1 MPTAQEHKKKYQDNK
16 EVLNSVFDCNNK
28 LHCNWIVTISFYISL
43 HIIEAKLAKEQ
54 NLHSRD
60 PRQRDEM
67 IENCGLFSRNVKS
80 KYKQLKSN
88 CWSARYSKNDMAPTI
103 ANQMKRF
110 AEEIEAEVFPEQNK

>member
-1 MPTAQEHKKKYQDNK
+1 MPSAQEHRKKYQDNK
-16 EVLNSVFDCNNK
+16 EVLSTVFDCNNR

-54 NLHSRD
+54 NFHSRD
-60 PRQRDEM
+60 HKQRDEM
-67 IENCGLFSRNVKS
+67 IEKSGLFSRNVKN

-88 CWSARYSKNDMAPTI
+88 CWSARYSNNDMVPTI

-110 AEEIEAEVFPEQNK
+110 AEEIEAEVFPAQDK